1 MCCLLSSLGYLSMK
15 RRPEHYSFWFCVLL
29 NIGKVSVMKNVASKD
44 TAENKYWFMPYVKY
58 ITLPNQHLF
67 SQLCPLKSH
76 FS

>member
-44 TAENKYWFMPYVKY
+44 TAENK
-58 ITLPNQHLF
+58 
-67 SQLCPLKSH
+67 C
-76 FS
+76 